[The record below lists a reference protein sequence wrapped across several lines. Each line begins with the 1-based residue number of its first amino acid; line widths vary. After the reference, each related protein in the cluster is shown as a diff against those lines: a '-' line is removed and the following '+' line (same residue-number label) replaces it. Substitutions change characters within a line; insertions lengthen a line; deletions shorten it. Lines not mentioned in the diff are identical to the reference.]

1 MALAHQ
7 SIATIDSPE
16 FINLKPTDLNPL
28 MSSCEIKVMY
38 VGENRNQSFISKQ
51 VATEMSK
58 TLRGAPIV
66 GYYKQDKDDFTTH
79 GDQLILDD
87 EGFHFNSLT
96 RPYGFVSP
104 DAKVWFQKF
113 DEKDDFG
120 NPVTRDYLMTTG
132 YLWTGQYP
140 EANKVYEDGGKPHSM
155 ELDED
160 SLQGHWATNNKS
172 GMEFFIINDAIF
184 SKLCIL
190 GDDVE
195 PCYEGSA
202 VTPPDISKNF
212 TKNVDSNF
220 KHTLFTMMR
229 DLQTVLKGEKDMA
242 DTNKNAQDPEEKK
255 PETDFTASNPESAEN
270 TQGKNDSSPSSNFQ
284 NNTEGSEQPNTS
296 FKKGDNEDGENA
308 KGDKPEDN
316 KDGEDP
322 KDGNADNSGDK
333 EDDEKKDG
341 SKKYELLENEYNEL
355 KTQFEALKTQNEDL
369 IKFKRDIENKE
380 KDNLIAEFS
389 MLSDE
394 EKKDVIENKSKYT
407 LDEIKS
413 KLSVIYFDKQV
424 KNSLNESAK
433 NDNNKEKEVVTTFDV
448 HTDGDASIP
457 DWVKDVEAIQNKL

>member
-38 VGENRNQSFISKQ
+38 VGENRNQSFISKD

-140 EANKVYEDGGKPHSM
+140 EANKVYEDNGKPHSM

-160 SLQGHWATNNKS
+160 SLQGHWATNSKS

-270 TQGKNDSSPSSNFQ
+270 AQGKNDSSPSSNFQ
-284 NNTEGSEQPNTS
+284 NNTEGSEQPETS
-296 FKKGDNEDGENA
+296 FKKDDNKDGKDAE
-308 KGDKPEDN
+308 GDKPEEN

-322 KDGNADNSGDK
+322 KDDNADNSGDK

-355 KTQFEALKTQNEDL
+355 KTQFEALKTQNKDL
-369 IKFKRDIENKE
+369 IRFKSDIENKE

-394 EKKDVIENKSKYT
+394 DKKDVIENKSKYT

-448 HTDGDASIP
+448 HTDGDASIR

>member
-38 VGENRNQSFISKQ
+38 VGENRNQSFISKD

-140 EANKVYEDGGKPHSM
+140 EANKVYEDNGKPHSM

-160 SLQGHWATNNKS
+160 SLQGHWATNSKS

-242 DTNKNAQDPEEKK
+242 DINKNAQDPEEKK

-270 TQGKNDSSPSSNFQ
+270 AQGKNDSSPSSNFQ

-296 FKKGDNEDGENA
+296 FKKDDNEDGENA

-355 KTQFEALKTQNEDL
+355 KTQFEVLKTQNEDL